1 MRCTGHCCRSFRV
14 GGGALT
20 SDPVVVAMVLPLGDF
35 PVGAVLPDGSR
46 SQGGRYYDCRH
57 LSPEGDCRIYAAR
70 PAMCRAYPNG
80 QPCQKAGCTFVAVA
94 A

>member
-20 SDPVVVAMVLPLGDF
+20 RAPIVAAMVVPLGEY
-35 PVGAVLPDGSR
+35 PEGATLPDGSV
-46 SQGGRYYDCRH
+46 SKGGAYYDCRH
-57 LSPEGDCRIYAAR
+57 LAPSGNCQIYARR
-70 PAMCRAYPNG
+70 PRMCRDYPNG
-80 QPCQKAGCTFVAVA
+80 EPCQKPGCTYMA